1 MMSHIPNRS
10 NQLMNASNSALLVID
25 VQEKLIPLICNHRKV
40 VWNIGRLIDAAKLL
54 GVRVLVTEQYPKGLG
69 HTITELRERLSVTPE
84 KSMFSCRECA
94 ELFAPLKADGIDN
107 LLLVGIETHVCV
119 QQTALD
125 LLAQGFNVFLAI
137 DAMGSRFEL
146 DYLTAIERMKGCGA
160 TATTSEAA
168 MFEWCESAANPQFK
182 QISQLVRQAAPA

>member
-1 MMSHIPNRS
+1 MSQMPNRS

-25 VQEKLIPLICNHRKV
+25 VQEKLIPLIFNHRKV

-54 GVRVLVTEQYPKGLG
+54 GVRVLATEQYPKGLG

-84 KSMFSCRECA
+84 KSMFSCRECS
-94 ELFAPLKADGIDN
+94 ELFAPLKAEGIDN

-125 LLAQGFNVFLAI
+125 LLAQGFNLFLAI
-137 DAMGSRFEL
+137 DALGSRFEL
-146 DYLTAIERMKGCGA
+146 DYATAIERMKGCGA
-160 TATTSEAA
+160 TVTTSEAA
-168 MFEWCESAANPQFK
+168 MFEWCESAAHPQFK
-182 QISQLVRQAAPA
+182 QVSQLVRQVAPA